1 MSERNNID
9 FLKEL
14 NIAFKNESR
23 DRIEETVDLVI
34 KLFLEVNPFV
44 QMESLSNIFSVF
56 SNYIKLIVKNKNV
69 NANFVLSSVIK
80 HTDNFIGLYL
90 IGMLIR
96 NGANPNVYF
105 PYPGYGNLHI
115 LAILSLRTQGASDP
129 FFRFICNLLRIMG
142 SDINYPAISYQSIEG
157 DLDINFVESVAD
169 ETSGE
174 QYKRST
180 ITVKEFILENGK
192 YPDED
197 LQGFMNSISMEE
209 KLNIIIASD
218 KIDLLLNIID
228 SNFFQIIKENPV
240 NTAIFFLNLS
250 VAGAVNIARNL
261 TKKEIPLIDSLVNAQ
276 PIPLYAATASM
287 DEELFSIYI
296 QKGALIKYLTIN
308 HLITYYKLF
317 KQEDIMLYRNNY
329 YMLLEAVKIGADIDI
344 FQMDLLASAAD
355 FDELDNIRV
364 AFQTPKWKKLCSVI
378 QKKPRQELKQMAF
391 DLNLDY
397 NMSEE
402 KICNKLKQ
410 ISLIDKM
417 EYFESAV
424 KRQEERISS
433 EVASNEEYLGNEKLT
448 KARCNPKTTVITNP
462 YAYNDAR
469 MAFYKDPKDG
479 EVWCFTSDTF
489 TNLIASQINPYNGNP
504 LPLKFVETIKAQVN
518 ILKELGVYNTNKNIK
533 DALKEIY
540 ERSVINNVKTEY
552 AFNTVVK
559 CLSLFGVSEERF
571 STLKTITQ
579 EDTILRD
586 ICGVQIKHFELM
598 TFRHRIMTTARVI
611 YSLSKSKYDEPINIY
626 EQIAQAIVGY
636 EDYSPT
642 ENTINY
648 DEYLGMLD

>member
-1 MSERNNID
+1 MSDRANIN

-34 KLFLEVNPFV
+34 KLTMDINPFT
-44 QMESLSNIFSVF
+44 QMEGISNIFSVL

-80 HTDNFIGLYL
+80 HTNNFIGLMF

-115 LAILSLRTQGASDP
+115 LAILALRSQGASDP
-129 FFRFICNLLRIMG
+129 YFRYICNVLRILG
-142 SDINYPAISYQSIEG
+142 SDINYPALSYQSIEG

-169 ETSGE
+169 DGKDD

-180 ITVKEFILENGK
+180 VTVKDFILENGK

-197 LQGFMNSISMEE
+197 LQGFMNSISMED
-209 KLNIIIASD
+209 KINVIIAAD
-218 KIDLLLNIID
+218 KIDLLMDIID
-228 SNFFQIIKENPV
+228 SNFFRVVKENPV
-240 NTAIFFLNLS
+240 NTAIFYINLS
-250 VAGAVNIARNL
+250 TAAATNIARNL
-261 TKKEIPLIDSLVNAQ
+261 TKKEIPLIDNLVNGQ
-276 PIPLYAATASM
+276 PIPLYAATSSM
-287 DEELFSIYI
+287 DEELFSIYVK
-296 QKGALIKYLTIN
+296 KGSLIKYLTIN
-308 HLITYYKLF
+308 HLITYYKYF
-317 KQEDIMLYRNNY
+317 KQDEIMLYRNNY
-329 YMLLEAVKIGADIDI
+329 YMLLEAIKIGADIDI
-344 FQMDLLASAAD
+344 YQFDLLASAAD
-355 FDELDNIRV
+355 YDELDNIRV
-364 AFQTPKWKKLCSVI
+364 AYQTPKWKKLCSVI
-378 QKKPRQELKQMAF
+378 QKKPRQELKQIAF

-410 ISLIDKM
+410 ISLVDKM
-417 EYFESAV
+417 DYYESAV

-433 EVASNEEYLGNEKLT
+433 DVASNEEYLGSKKLT
-448 KARCNPKTTVITNP
+448 KSLCNPKTTIITNP

-518 ILKELGVYNTNKNIK
+518 ILKELGVYDTNTNIK

-540 ERSVINNVKTEY
+540 ERSVVNNVKTDY
-552 AFNTVVK
+552 SFNTVVK

-586 ICGVQIKHFELM
+586 ICGVQIKHFDLM
-598 TFRHRIMTTARVI
+598 TLRHRIVTTARVI
-611 YSLSKSKYDEPINIY
+611 YSLSKSKEGAPADIY

-636 EDYSPT
+636 EDFVPSD
-642 ENTINY
+642 NTIDY
-648 DEYLGMLD
+648 DQYMGMLN

>member
-1 MSERNNID
+1 MSERANID

-23 DRIEETVDLVI
+23 DRIEESIDLVI
-34 KLFLEVNPFV
+34 KLIMDVNPYTE
-44 QMESLSNIFSVF
+44 MEGISNIFSVV
-56 SNYIKLIVKNKNV
+56 SNYIKMIVKNKNA
-69 NANFVLSSVIK
+69 NANFVLSSAIK
-80 HTDNFIGLYL
+80 HANNFIGLFF

-96 NGANPNVYF
+96 SGANPNVYF

-115 LAILSLRTQGASDP
+115 LAILALRSQGGSDP
-129 FFRFICNLLRIMG
+129 YFRYICNLLRMLG
-142 SDINYPAISYQSIEG
+142 SDINYPAYSYQSIEG
-157 DLDINFVESVAD
+157 ELDINFVESVAD
-169 ETSGE
+169 SSDD

-180 ITVKEFILENGK
+180 ITVKDFILENGK

-197 LQGFMNSISMEE
+197 LQGFINSISGDD
-209 KLNIIIASD
+209 KLHIIIAAD
-218 KIDLLLNIID
+218 NIDLMLSYLD
-228 SNFFQIIKENPV
+228 SNFFRNVNENPI
-240 NTAIFFLNLS
+240 NIAIFYINLS
-250 VAGAVNIARNL
+250 VASATNIARNL
-261 TKKEIPLIDSLVNAQ
+261 TKKEIPMIENLVNGQ
-276 PIPLYAATASM
+276 PIPLYSATASM
-287 DEELFSIYI
+287 DEELFSIFI
-296 QKGALIKYLTIN
+296 KKGSLIKYLTIN
-308 HLITYYKLF
+308 HLIIYYKYF

-329 YMLLEAVKIGADIDI
+329 YMLLEAIKLGADIDI
-344 FQMDLLASAAD
+344 YQFDLLASAAD
-355 FDELDNIRV
+355 YDELDNIRV

-402 KICNKLKQ
+402 KICNKLRQ
-410 ISLIDKM
+410 ISLVDKM
-417 EYFESAV
+417 DYYESAV

-433 EVASNEEYLGNEKLT
+433 EVASNEEYLGNKKLT
-448 KARCNPKTTVITNP
+448 KSLCNAKSTIITNP

-518 ILKELGVYNTNKNIK
+518 ILRELGVYDTNTNIK

-571 STLKTITQ
+571 STLKSITQ

-586 ICGVQIKHFELM
+586 ICGVRIKHFDFM
-598 TFRHRIMTTARVI
+598 TLRHRIMTTARII
-611 YSLSKSKYDEPINIY
+611 YSLSKSKDEAPSDIY

-636 EDYSPT
+636 EDFSPS
-642 ENTINY
+642 ENTIDY
-648 DEYLGMLD
+648 DQYIGMLD

>member
-1 MSERNNID
+1 MSDRVNID

-34 KLFLEVNPFV
+34 KLIMDVNPFT
-44 QMESLSNIFSVF
+44 QMEGMSNIFSVV

-69 NANFVLSSVIK
+69 NPNYVLSSVIK
-80 HTDNFIGLYL
+80 YANNFIGLFF
-90 IGMLIR
+90 IGMLVR

-115 LAILSLRTQGASDP
+115 LAILALRSQGVSDP
-129 FFRFICNLLRIMG
+129 YFRYICNLLRILG
-142 SDINYPAISYQSIEG
+142 SDINYPALSYQTIEG
-157 DLDINFVESVAD
+157 DLDINFVEGIAD
-169 ETSGE
+169 DTRDD

-197 LQGFMNSISMEE
+197 LQGFLNSISMEN
-209 KLNIIIASD
+209 KINVIIAAD
-218 KIDLLLNIID
+218 KFDLLLDVID
-228 SNFFQIIKENPV
+228 SNFFRIVKENPV
-240 NTAIFFLNLS
+240 NTAIFFINLS
-250 VAGAVNIARNL
+250 VAAASDIARNL
-261 TKKEIPLIDSLVNAQ
+261 TRKEIPLMDSLVNAQ
-276 PIPLYAATASM
+276 PIPLYAATTSM

-296 QKGALIKYLTIN
+296 KKGALVKYLTIN
-308 HLITYYKLF
+308 HLIIYYKYF
-317 KQEDIMLYRNNY
+317 KQDEIMLYRNNY
-329 YMLLEAVKIGADIDI
+329 YMLLEAIKIGADIDI
-344 FQMDLLASAAD
+344 YQFDLLASSAD
-355 FDELDNIRV
+355 YSELDGIRV
-364 AFQTPKWKKLCSVI
+364 AFQTPKWKKLCSVV
-378 QKKPRQELKQMAF
+378 QKKPRQELKQIAF

-402 KICNKLKQ
+402 KICNKLRQ
-410 ISLIDKM
+410 ISLIDKID
-417 EYFESAV
+417 YYESAV

-433 EVASNEEYLGNEKLT
+433 AVASNEEYLGNKKIT
-448 KARCNPKTTVITNP
+448 KSLCNPRSIVINNP

-469 MAFYKDPKDG
+469 MAFYKDPVDG

-489 TNLIASQINPYNGNP
+489 TNLIASQTNPYNGNI

-518 ILKELGVYNTNKNIK
+518 ILKELGVYDTNTNIK

-540 ERSVINNVKTEY
+540 ERSVINNVKTDY
-552 AFNTVVK
+552 AYNTVVK
-559 CLSLFGVSEERF
+559 CLSLFGVSEERY
-571 STLKTITQ
+571 STLKSITQ

-598 TFRHRIMTTARVI
+598 TLRHRIMTTSRVI
-611 YSLSKSKYDEPINIY
+611 YSLSKGKETAPGNIY

-636 EDYSPT
+636 EDFVPS
-642 ENTINY
+642 ENNVDY
-648 DEYLGMLD
+648 DQYIDMLK